1 MSKHVSQIDFEYD
14 ENIRRIS
21 ALISD
26 SEACIA
32 RQTQRIEQMTLIG
45 GPVDDAHRTLD
56 LMLEMLETM
65 RLMRNGYVTFFRGRL
80 H

>member
-1 MSKHVSQIDFEYD
+1 VSKHVPQIDFEYD

-26 SEACIA
+26 SEARIA
-32 RQTQRIEQMTLIG
+32 CQTQRIEQITLIG
-45 GPVDDAHRTLD
+45 GPVEGARSTLD